1 LGNYGKERISYLTQ
15 SRNKKS
21 PRAAIKKLKR
31 DIAHFEHKYK
41 GETVHWY
48 IHRCNWPKPEE
59 VNWKA
64 HIVEILKAKKMIP
77 VMKFDTWERYPDVPG
92 KLLNF
97 IKQYTKYPSFERAIQ
112 EIPIVEI
119 VYLENDYS
127 KPFMCLK
134 EGNYKGTN
142 QFSIQVLKKRG
153 LTKDQINFLSA
164 DTSQNG
170 LWMGMKIS
178 TQKILS
184 SCLYS
189 TIDDK
194 KPTSSDYSIPPSQDV
209 KEQRT
214 TEFIYTGKYQK
225 QIEEDNTDQSYEIN
239 SLYDNNSYHGDT
251 DSENQN

>member
-1 LGNYGKERISYLTQ
+1 MGC
-15 SRNKKS
+15 
-21 PRAAIKKLKR
+21 
-31 DIAHFEHKYK
+31 F
-41 GETVHWY
+41 
-48 IHRCNWPKPEE
+48 
-59 VNWKA
+59 
-64 HIVEILKAKKMIP
+64 
-77 VMKFDTWERYPDVPG
+77 
-92 KLLNF
+92 
-97 IKQYTKYPSFERAIQ
+97 
-112 EIPIVEI
+112 
-119 VYLENDYS
+119 
-127 KPFMCLK
+127 K

-184 SCLYS
+184 SYLYS

-194 KPTSSDYSIPPSQDV
+194 KPTSSDHSIPPSQDV

-214 TEFIYTGKYQK
+214 TELIYTGKYQK